1 VKIRE
6 SDILTPGDD
15 LANTVGYNKK
25 TASTNRTLKVTIVK
39 VKQGFFLSTIVN
51 SYKSTKQHISYL

>member
-39 VKQGFFLSTIVN
+39 VKKGFFFKYHS
-51 SYKSTKQHISYL
+51 